1 MKTITQKKIKA
12 MEPCSEGW
20 RWYLEHK
27 SAKIETLI
35 NTLISDNHDDWANW
49 LIVRCMTHEQ
59 KIQYAIFAAEQVI
72 DIYEKKYPDDARP
85 QKAIEA
91 AKAYLKKQSKENRDA
106 ADAAAYAAAH
116 AAAYAAYAANAA
128 NAAANA
134 AAHAA
139 AYAAYAAYDAADAA
153 ANAAAY
159 AANAA
164 YAAYDAANA
173 AAYAANAAYAAYDAA
188 NAAMKKKIVLYGL
201 KLVEGSKP

>member
-106 ADAAAYAAAH
+106 ADAAAYAAALRRLRRQRRQRRRQRRR
-116 AAAYAAYAANAA
+116 
-128 NAAANA
+128 
-134 AAHAA
+134 HAA

-173 AAYAANAAYAAYDAA
+173 AAYDAANAAYDAA